1 MLIVLPVFMAGQGV
15 IVSSGIYMKMTGGAL
30 VLHDNWT
37 NNGSYADTNSII
49 ILNGTATQYIGGN
62 GSSEFDD
69 MTIIN
74 SSGVRATGDFTVE
87 GTLNLSSVNPSAFLG
102 TLDMGSN
109 TLTMDSSAT
118 TIGAGDV
125 TGIVR
130 RTTFIS
136 NKLFSFGNQF
146 NTLTFTPGGT
156 LPSEIEM
163 KIRIGTS
170 PSWKPIAIKRM
181 YDFKQTGG
189 NNCFVT
195 LATHYLDS
203 ELNGND
209 EQDLVQWANGT
220 PGPPPGLNEFGRSN
234 INTIDN
240 FVSIANIDFG
250 LFPTSFGVLEGTLSA
265 TEIAAFTW
273 NGSVSTLWT
282 LQDNWTPLGTISS
295 IANVIIPDASTT
307 LHSPVLPASSELN
320 NLTLKAEAVINAEP
334 GAQLS
339 VFGNNGAWINQG
351 GILNPNTSDVIFTN
365 HNPTI
370 AGTTDFYN
378 VTIPDSVVLWLT
390 SGSIMRVAGAV
401 ADYGTWRVVIGGPTT
416 VDYNGGNQT
425 VVVPNP
431 ATNRYSTLI
440 LSGSGTKIMPVVHMY
455 VYGDFSMAGTATATA
470 RAVLTTDGNFTLGSG
485 TAFTTGA
492 FNDSIGGNFSDSGT
506 FVATGSTLTF
516 NGTSPQTI
524 GGTSATTFDNLTSDN
539 SKDVTLTSDALTTVT
554 GALTINSGKKFS
566 VAPGKELT
574 VSGTISNS
582 GGTSGFV
589 LHSDTTGT
597 ASLLHN
603 TDNVPGTSERYI
615 SGETEAWHFLS
626 SPVAAQNISGSWLPS
641 GTYGNG
647 TGYDLYLW
655 NEPTSCWI
663 YKLDT
668 TSAIDWHTVHPGS
681 SFTPGRGYLYSVQAA
696 NPTKSF
702 SGTLNNGSLTYAL
715 TAGSSDISL
724 IGFNLVGNPYP
735 SSIDWQASSGWTR
748 TDLVSSGGGCD
759 MWIWNP
765 AASNYGVCNSAS
777 GSGTNEVT
785 RYIAPMQ
792 GYFVQASADGSMSLD
807 NTIRVHSGSGN
818 WFKDSQSDSHMLNV
832 VIQSESDKSFD
843 EVRLLFD
850 YSADKAGARKLFSH
864 VVTAPS
870 LFMPSAGDFYSVRYL
885 TNTTENPTVP
895 VAFKPGKDGNYKL
908 TCNFDAGKFE
918 SVVLEDRQK
927 HYLRDMKMGNTY
939 DFEASKTDDANRF
952 VLHFGPDN
960 NASYDQLPARIY
972 TDGSQLIIDLSLIG
986 PETETLVYDMLGR
999 LLLKETLPGLT
1010 ISKRSIN
1017 AHSQILVVHL
1027 KNSQGSMTKKL
1038 FYNN

>member
-136 NKLFSFGNQF
+136 NKLFSFGNQYT
-146 NTLTFTPGGT
+146 TLAFRAGGT
-156 LPSEIEM
+156 YPSQIKV
-163 KIRIGTS
+163 KIKIGTV
-170 PSWKPIAIKRM
+170 PSWKSTAIKRT
-181 YDFKQTGG
+181 YALIQTGG
-189 NNCFVT
+189 NNCSSSIT
-195 LATHYLDS
+195 MHYLHS
-203 ELNGND
+203 ELNGN
-209 EQDLVQWANGT
+209 EETHLVIWGDGT
-220 PGPPPGLNEFGRSN
+220 PGPPPGVNEFGRSD
-234 INTIDN
+234 IDYVDN
-240 FVSIANIDFG
+240 WIAITNVDLG
-250 LFPTSFGVLEGTLSA
+250 TFPSSFGQLENTLAVSELA
-265 TEIAAFTW
+265 NYTW
-273 NGSVSTLWT
+273 NGSQSSDWT
-282 LQDNWTPLGTISS
+282 ILENWTPNGMPSLLS
-295 IANVIIPDASTT
+295 NVIIPDTATT
-307 LHSPVLPASSELN
+307 IHLAVVPLS
-320 NLTLKAEAVINAEP
+320 AEINSMSLESNAVINAVSDAE
-334 GAQLS
+334 LK
-339 VFGNNGAWINQG
+339 VFGNGGAWINNN
-351 GILNPNTSDVIFTN
+351 GIFNPNTSNVIFTN
-365 HNPTI
+365 SNPTI
-370 AGTTDFYN
+370 AGTTKFYN
-378 VTIPDSVVLWLT
+378 VTIPDTVILWLT
-390 SGSIMRVAGAV
+390 SGSIMRIAGTV
-401 ADYGTWRVVIGGPTT
+401 SNKGIWHTVSGGPTT
-416 VDYNGGNQT
+416 VDYDGGDQNI
-425 VVVPNP
+425 VIPNP
-431 ATNRYSTLI
+431 ATARYYNLI
-440 LSGSGTKIMPVVHMY
+440 LSGNGIKTMPDSAMAVL
-455 VYGDFSMAGTATATA
+455 GDFSMSGTATTA
-470 RAVLTTDGNFTLGSG
+470 PGHDLTTTGNFTLGPG
-485 TAFTTGA
+485 TSFTTGA
-492 FNDSIGGNFSDSGT
+492 LSHTVGGNFSDSGS
-506 FVATGSTLTF
+506 FVATGSTFTF
-516 NGTSPQTI
+516 NGAQAETI

-539 SKDVTLTSDALTTVT
+539 PVDVTLTSNALTTVA
-554 GALTINSGKKFS
+554 GALTVNSGKKFS

-647 TGYDLYLW
+647 TGYDLYVW

-765 AASNYGVCNSAS
+765 AASNYGVCNSVS

-785 RYIAPMQ
+785 RFIAPMQ
-792 GYFVQASADGSMSLD
+792 GYFVHASADGSMSLD
-807 NTIRVHSGSGN
+807 NSIRVHTGSGN
-818 WFKDSQSDSHMLNV
+818 WFKGSESDPHMLNV
-832 VIQSESDKSFD
+832 IIQSESDKSFD

-850 YSADKAGARKLFSH
+850 YNADKAGARKLFSH
-864 VVTAPS
+864 VATAPS

-885 TNTTENPTVP
+885 TNTTENPTVA

-1010 ISKRSIN
+1010 MSKRSIN